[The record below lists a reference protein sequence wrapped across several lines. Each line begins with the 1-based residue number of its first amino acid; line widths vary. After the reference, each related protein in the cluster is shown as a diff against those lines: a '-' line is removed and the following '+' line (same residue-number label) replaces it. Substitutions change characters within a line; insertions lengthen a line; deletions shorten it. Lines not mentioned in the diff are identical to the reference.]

1 MSSQSLDAAASR
13 AGPKE
18 WIGLAVLAMPTLLL
32 SIDMT
37 VLYLALPELS
47 ADLSPTSAQ
56 QLWILDIYAFM
67 IGGFLVTMGAL
78 GDRVGRRRLLLIG
91 AVVFGVA
98 SVLAAYSVSAEMLI
112 VTRALLGIAGATLMP
127 STLALIRNMFEDPRQ
142 RATAIGVWMMC
153 FMGGMAIGPLVGGI
167 VLQHFWWGAA
177 FLIGVPVMVLLVVTA
192 PFLLPE
198 YRSPNAGRL
207 DLPSAALLLLTLLP
221 VIHALKEFASHGPG
235 TLSVLALVFG
245 LGNGVFFVLRQR
257 RSADPLLDMG
267 LFKDRTFST
276 ALGSML
282 FGVMAMSAV
291 MLFVTQYFQMVQG
304 LSPLVAGLWLLPSVA
319 GMMVGFM
326 VAPALAAKVRPG
338 DVIGGGLGLGVLGFL
353 LLAQIDAGSGF
364 ALLIV
369 GQVVLGVGISPLLA
383 LGTDLVVGSV
393 PAEKAGSAA
402 AMSETAG
409 ELGGA
414 LGVATLGSVGV
425 AVYRDRMVDAVP
437 ENVPAAVA
445 DSAGET
451 LAGAMAAARRFPSE
465 APELLASAREAFTQ
479 GMNVAAGVG
488 AVMLVVVAV
497 LTTALMRH
505 VRPIGEETSRGGG
518 ETAVTTTGLP
528 VQDDEDVVLQNR
540 DPGRSPDGSP
550 THGT

>member
-245 LGNGVFFVLRQR
+245 LGNGVFFVLRQC

-497 LTTALMRH
+497 LTTTLMRH

>member
-1 MSSQSLDAAASR
+1 MSSQTPDAVGTR

-47 ADLSPTSAQ
+47 ADLAPTSTQ

-78 GDRVGRRRLLLIG
+78 GDRIGRRRLLLIG
-91 AVVFGVA
+91 AVVFGIA

-112 VTRALLGIAGATLMP
+112 VTRALLGLAGATLMP
-127 STLALIRNMFEDPRQ
+127 STLALIRNMFEDPQQ
-142 RATAIGVWMMC
+142 RAAAIGVWMMC
-153 FMGGMAIGPLVGGI
+153 FMSGMAIGPLVGGV
-167 VLQHFWWGAA
+167 VLQYFWWGAA

-198 YRSPNAGRL
+198 YKAPNAGRL
-207 DLPSAALLLLTLLP
+207 DLLSAVMLLVTILP
-221 VIHALKEFASHGPG
+221 VIYALKEFASEGPG
-235 TLSVLALVFG
+235 ALSILALTFG
-245 LGNGVFFVLRQR
+245 LVVGTLFVLRQR
-257 RSADPLLDMG
+257 RLADPLLDMD
-267 LFKDRTFST
+267 LFRNRTFST

-291 MLFVTQYFQMVQG
+291 MLFVTQYFQMIQG
-304 LSPLVAGLWLLPSVA
+304 LSPLQAGLWLLPSVV

-326 VAPALAAKVRPG
+326 VAPALAAKIRPG
-338 DVIGGGLGLGVLGFL
+338 VVIGGGLGLSVLGFL
-353 LLAQIDAGSGF
+353 VLTQIDSGSGF
-364 ALLIV
+364 ALLII
-369 GQVVLGVGISPLLA
+369 GQVVLGMGISPLLA
-383 LGTDLVVGSV
+383 LGTDLIVGSA

-425 AVYRDRMVDAVP
+425 AVYRSQMADAVP
-437 ENVPAAVA
+437 ADVPTAAA
-445 DSAGET
+445 DSARET
-451 LAGAMAAARRFPSE
+451 LAGAMAAAQQFPAE
-465 APELLASAREAFTQ
+465 AQALLAPAQEAFTQ
-479 GMNVAAGVG
+479 GMNVAAGVS
-488 AVMLVVVAV
+488 AALLVVVAI
-497 LTTALMRH
+497 LTTTLMRH
-505 VRPIGEETSRGGG
+505 IPPIGDAEPDDAGAQTPED
-518 ETAVTTTGLP
+518 TTGP
-528 VQDDEDVVLQNR
+528 PRRGDGDAAPQAQEADRVPD
-540 DPGRSPDGSP
+540 SPQ
-550 THGT
+550 T